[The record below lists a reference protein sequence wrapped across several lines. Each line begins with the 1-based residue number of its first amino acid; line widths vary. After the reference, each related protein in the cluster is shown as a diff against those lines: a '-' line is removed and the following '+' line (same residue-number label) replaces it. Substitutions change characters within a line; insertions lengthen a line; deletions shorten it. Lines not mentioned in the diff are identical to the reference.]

1 MIDKINYKILLEL
14 QRNARQS
21 DAQIARKLGISEAAV
36 RRRIVALIRKEII
49 HITAVTTPW
58 KVGFDTTAFICM
70 QAELHLL
77 NQVMEALAAI
87 PRVHFVS
94 FTTGRFNI
102 ITWVTFRSPQELA
115 DFIKYDIAVISGI
128 IRVEIIFVPEF
139 KKRDQKILIDNRIHE
154 SSGDRGNEVL
164 PSVENTIS
172 CKKSK
177 LIDTLDRNIIRE
189 LQKNARQS
197 DAQISRN
204 LGMSEWTVRRR
215 IQRLIRDEIINVA
228 AVIDP
233 LKVGYTT
240 PAFIGIQADLSR
252 LDDICGRLFLMP
264 SIHAV
269 ALTIGQFDLFLWVTF
284 GSPQELTDFIVKEL
298 CKVPGIR
305 KTETFI
311 HLQIK
316 KRELG
321 IL

>member
-1 MIDKINYKILLEL
+1 MVDSKNYNILLEL

-36 RRRIVALIRKEII
+36 RRRIVALITEGTIR
-49 HITAVTTPW
+49 ITAVTNHW
-58 KVGFDTTAFICM
+58 KVGFDTAPFICI
-70 QAELHLL
+70 QADLHLL
-77 NQVMEALAAI
+77 DQVMEALAAM
-87 PRVHFVS
+87 PRVHFIS

-102 ITWVTFRSPQELA
+102 IIWVTFRSPPELA
-115 DFIKYDIAVISGI
+115 DFIKNDIAAISGI
-128 IRVEIIFVPEF
+128 IRVEVIFVPEF

-154 SSGDRGNEVL
+154 SSEDKGNEVL
-164 PSVENTIS
+164 PPVEDTRS
-172 CKKSK
+172 RKKSK

-189 LQKNARQS
+189 LQKDARQS

-215 IQRLIRDEIINVA
+215 IQRFIRDEIINVA

-240 PAFIGIQADLSR
+240 PAFIGVQADLSR
-252 LDDICGRLFLMP
+252 LDDICGRFFLMP
-264 SIHAV
+264 RIHAV

-284 GSPQELTDFIVKEL
+284 RSPQELTDFIVKEL
-298 CKVPGIR
+298 SKVPGITR
-305 KTETFI
+305 TETFI